1 MVLDLLFIMA
11 HWHALAKL
19 RLHTDISLDLMD
31 DVTTALG
38 HTLRTFEK
46 ATSSA
51 FETHELRREAEARVR
66 QQNRSTPPG
75 TSSQIPDLLRS
86 APTPAVSSSSKTS
99 AKPPRASSSVNAR
112 RPKKLNLN
120 TYKHHALGD
129 YTAMIRRYGTTDS
142 YTTELVCNVS
152 LISSVAFHHVI
163 LG

>member
-31 DVTTALG
+31 DVTTTLG
-38 HTLRTFEK
+38 HTLRTFDK

-51 FETHELRREAEARVR
+51 FETRELHREAEAHLRR
-66 QQNRSTPPG
+66 HNRSASHPG
-75 TSSQIPDLLRS
+75 APSQIPDPSRPAS
-86 APTPAVSSSSKTS
+86 TPAVSSSSKTPV
-99 AKPPRASSSVNAR
+99 KPPRASSSVNAR

-129 YTAMIRRYGTTDS
+129 YAATIRRYGTTDS
-142 YTTELVCNVS
+142 YTTELVCT
-152 LISSVAFHHVI
+152 A
-163 LG
+163 